1 MSLHAQGR
9 QRQEVAMDRY
19 CPNCGIEMID
29 KNHVSICPR
38 NDIGECSYDGYQ
50 NTLEQ
55 ASQEYTILGTEKRLE
70 EAH

>member
-1 MSLHAQGR
+1 
-9 QRQEVAMDRY
+9 
-19 CPNCGIEMID
+19 MID

-55 ASQEYTILGTEKRLE
+55 ASQEYTILGNEKRLE